1 MKEEE
6 LIALGFEKCFGEPDE
21 PDWYYFTYDF
31 GNGGFSLITNASDE
45 LVDGKWVVEIF
56 EESSIRF
63 TKLADLVQLM
73 TIINSNIVKEKQNI

>member
-1 MKEEE
+1 MTEKE
-6 LIALGFEKCFGEPDE
+6 LVALGFEKCFGEPDE

-45 LVDGKWVVEIF
+45 LVDGKWVVEVF

-63 TKLADLVQLM
+63 TASSDVMALIDLITRN
-73 TIINSNIVKEKQNI
+73 TIQE

>member
-1 MKEEE
+1 MKEKE

-45 LVDGKWVVEIF
+45 LVDGKWVVEVF

-63 TKLADLVQLM
+63 TNSSDVMALIDL
-73 TIINSNIVKEKQNI
+73 INRNIYSKE

>member
-1 MKEEE
+1 MKEKE

-45 LVDGKWVVEIF
+45 LVDGKWVVEVF
-56 EESSIRF
+56 EDTSIRF
-63 TKLADLVQLM
+63 TNKKDLQQLIKL
-73 TIINSNIVKEKQNI
+73 IEKNTKKS

>member
-1 MKEEE
+1 MKEKE
-6 LIALGFEKCFGEPDE
+6 LVALGFEKCFGEPDE

-45 LVDGKWVVEIF
+45 LVDGKWVVEVF

-63 TKLADLVQLM
+63 TASSDVMALIDLITRN
-73 TIINSNIVKEKQNI
+73 TIQE